1 MAHAQRLTGQVKT
14 MSARIEQ
21 LETALADARIGP
33 LPLAAL
39 EDRPAVSQRSLQ
51 DGDPDVKSEGDMDG
65 MSKSLGS
72 LAIDGEG
79 KAQYYGE
86 TAGAEVRR
94 LVSLTTVRA
103 ADAM

>member
-14 MSARIEQ
+14 MSARIKQ

-39 EDRPAVSQRSLQ
+39 EDRPAVSQPPSQ
-51 DGDPDVKSEGDMDG
+51 DGDPVDVKYEGETDG
-65 MSKSLGS
+65 ISKSLGS

-94 LVSLTTVRA
+94 LVS
-103 ADAM
+103 